1 MTAPFAALEQRL
13 NSAVLSHLA
22 NASAVVGGGAPVD
35 VIFDADYVLA
45 EVGATGMAA
54 TAPAVTLP
62 TARVPRPFSGVT
74 VEVNYLGNVTRWR
87 VAEHQPD
94 GTGLSVLLLERTA

>member
-1 MTAPFAALEQRL
+1 MPPFAALEQRA
-13 NSAVLSHLA
+13 NTQVMAALS
-22 NASAVVGGGAPVD
+22 NALVRVGQGEALPA
-35 VIFDADYVLA
+35 IFDADYVLA